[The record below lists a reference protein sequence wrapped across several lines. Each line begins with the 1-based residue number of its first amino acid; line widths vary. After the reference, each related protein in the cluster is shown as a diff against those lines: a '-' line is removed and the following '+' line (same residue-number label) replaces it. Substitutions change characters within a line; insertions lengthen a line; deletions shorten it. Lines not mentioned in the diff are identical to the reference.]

1 MEQAFSF
8 IRSPNS
14 PFPSLTTFTN
24 ILDKVDEALTL
35 AVSN

>member
-8 IRSPNS
+8 ILSPNS
-14 PFPSLTTFTN
+14 PFPSLTTFTD
-24 ILDKVDEALTL
+24 ILDNVDEALTI